1 MSARNTFA
9 ATRRSHAILK
19 KLRRG
24 EGVTI
29 RQVSDEFGIQ
39 YPQARADLKLLEE
52 LYDLNTLR
60 DGRIK
65 VWEMPGAG
73 DPKTH
78 VGIAAALELGGV
90 ALDIFKDTPY
100 GEAIDG
106 LAQEWHTKVR
116 KSARGRLQ
124 RLSSGLVLRRTWAPR
139 NRRHTLE
146 VLEGFLDAIQL
157 RRGVYISYE
166 RSDGDVG
173 DYLIIPRRLIWY
185 QDRLWLQAVHD
196 DTQKLFD
203 VAGVKKTELVAQQ
216 ELIKE
221 LATRLVASG
230 EFVAD
235 DDRDEALQVAVP
247 ADGEDSD
254 GGDEGAESGES
265 EEPDGPESIYARAVE
280 AVTARVKEW
289 FEYGS
294 REEEDAYFADSF
306 GIFATNFEPQNVVLV
321 VRDSWAN
328 YLRRYKVHPSQ
339 QIEET
344 DDGLKVE
351 FDIGICPE
359 FKSFILGMSPSVEVK
374 EPKALREDL
383 KERAQSWLD

>member
-29 RQVSDEFGIQ
+29 SQVSDEFGIQ

-52 LYDLNTLR
+52 LYELNTYR

-65 VWEMPGAG
+65 VWELPGAG
-73 DPKTH
+73 DPTAH

-90 ALDIFKDTPY
+90 ALDIFKHTPY
-100 GEAIDG
+100 GEAIDE
-106 LAQEWHTKVR
+106 LTAEWRNRVR
-116 KSARGRLQ
+116 SAARERLR
-124 RLSSGLVLRRTWAPR
+124 RLSSALVLRRTWAPMDR
-139 NRRHTLE
+139 EHTLE
-146 VLEGFLDAIQL
+146 VLEEFLDAIQL
-157 RRGVYISYE
+157 RRGVFITYE

-173 DYLIIPRRLIWY
+173 DYLVIPRRLIWY

-196 DTQKLFD
+196 DEEKLFD
-203 VAGVKKTELVAQQ
+203 VAGVQQYKACPQAKLVEQLAERIVKQGELVEHEQVGPDLEAQEGQ
-216 ELIKE
+216 P
-221 LATRLVASG
+221 
-230 EFVAD
+230 EFDVY
-235 DDRDEALQVAVP
+235 DEAAQM
-247 ADGEDSD
+247 
-254 GGDEGAESGES
+254 
-265 EEPDGPESIYARAVE
+265 ARE
-280 AVTARVKEW
+280 RLEQW

-306 GIFATNFEPQNVVLV
+306 GIFATNFEPQQVVLL

-328 YLRRYKVHPSQ
+328 YLRRYRVHHSQ

-344 DDGLKVE
+344 DRGLQV
-351 FDIGICPE
+351 ILQLGLCPE
-359 FKSFILGMSPSVEVK
+359 FKSFVMGMSPSVEVL
-374 EPKALREDL
+374 EPASLREEL
-383 KERAQSWLD
+383 SERGSVWCS